1 LIALQLLAQLVAPP
15 LQPGPVRLPGSGI
28 VQPPQAPGQQRQPI
42 PQLQQPNEQVEPRL
56 PREPQQQPPQG
67 RQPGGA
73 DPQGLPRVEG
83 LDRYTADELRR
94 ILVPCAAI
102 ADPAERLSACAA
114 ALTTRLVLDG
124 YVNSRVYP
132 LATPFPG
139 VLEVVEGRIVEINI
153 TSTSPRL
160 TRRLQRLL
168 LPLQGTVLHLPSL
181 ELTIQRL
188 QRLSGVGQLD
198 AKLNR
203 LGGDSTRAVLV
214 VNAESAA
221 EPLQGEVALRND
233 GNGGSGQ
240 FRGLATLLKNN
251 LALGGDTLLV
261 FGEINTDSKPSLGYT
276 IGSIS
281 YSLPLGDRLGF
292 TTALGVSRR
301 TLVEAIPPADQ
312 LSFRQLQLL
321 GQLEITLWETPSS
334 RWSAFAGLSVSRSDA
349 YLAGAS
355 FPAIGG
361 GGSEGWLRTGF
372 LRAGINAEG
381 RGAGFAWSGS
391 VYGLQGIA
399 GLSTAAQLNS
409 LASFG
414 IQPGEARS
422 IGGQLNGAWALAP
435 RWQLQLGAAGQLA
448 FQPLTGPMGFALGS
462 DNGLR
467 GLPGQVIS
475 GDSGLLGRAELSWS
489 IWSQGQTLLQLVP
502 FIGAG
507 AIRTETPD
515 GTLTD
520 GAGAGGLLLRWVN
533 RSGWLVELGWSN
545 QFGTEQRPFWG
556 DWLLGSGIYTKLS
569 YRF

>member
-1 LIALQLLAQLVAPP
+1 MIALQLLAQLVAPP

-28 VQPPQAPGQQRQPI
+28 VQPPLAPGQQRQLI
-42 PQLQQPNEQVEPRL
+42 PQLRLPSEEVEPRL
-56 PREPQQQPPQG
+56 PKEPQPAPPPGSQPAEPGPQL
-67 RQPGGA
+67 
-73 DPQGLPRVEG
+73 LPEVEG
-83 LDRYTADELRR
+83 LNRYSTDELRR
-94 ILVPCAAI
+94 ILAPCAAI
-102 ADPAERLSACAA
+102 ANPAERLSACAA

-132 LATPFPG
+132 LAAPFPG

-153 TSTSPRL
+153 TSASPRL
-160 TRRLQRLL
+160 TRKLQRLL

-188 QRLSGVGQLD
+188 QQLPGIGQLD

-203 LGGDSTRAVLV
+203 LGGDSTRAVLDV
-214 VNAESAA
+214 TAEAAA

-261 FGEINTDSKPSLGYT
+261 FGELDTDSKPSLGYT

-281 YSLPLGDRLGF
+281 YSLPLGDRLAF
-292 TTALGVSRR
+292 TTAFGFSRR
-301 TLVEAIPPADQ
+301 NLVEANPPADQ

-321 GQLEITLWETPSS
+321 GQLEITLGETLSS

-349 YLAGAS
+349 FLAGAS

-381 RGAGFAWSGS
+381 SGAGFAWSGS

-399 GLSTAAQLNS
+399 GLSTMAQLNS

-414 IQPGEARS
+414 IQPGEARA
-422 IGGQLNGAWALAP
+422 IGGQLNVAWALGP
-435 RWQLQLGAAGQLA
+435 RWQLQVGGAGQLA
-448 FQPLTGPMGFALGS
+448 FHPLTGPMGFALGS

-489 IWSQGQTLLQLVP
+489 IWSQGLNLLQLVP

-507 AIRTETPD
+507 GIRTETPD
-515 GTLTD
+515 GSFTD
-520 GAGAGGLLLRWVN
+520 GAGAGGLLLRWLN
-533 RSGWLVELGWSN
+533 RSGWLVELGWTN
-545 QFGTEQRPFWG
+545 QFGTAQRPFWG

>member
-1 LIALQLLAQLVAPP
+1 MIALQLLAQLVAPP

-28 VQPPQAPGQQRQPI
+28 VQPPLAPGQQLQPI
-42 PQLQQPNEQVEPRL
+42 PQLQLPSEEVVPSL
-56 PREPQQQPPQG
+56 PREPQPEPPHGSQPAEPGPQV
-67 RQPGGA
+67 
-73 DPQGLPRVEG
+73 LPRVEG
-83 LDRYTADELRR
+83 LDRYSTDELRR
-94 ILVPCAAI
+94 ILAPCAAI
-102 ADPAERLSACAA
+102 ADPAQRLSACAA

-139 VLEVVEGRIVEINI
+139 VLEVVEGRIVEITI

-160 TRRLQRLL
+160 TRRLQRVL

-188 QRLSGVGQLD
+188 QQLSGVGQLD

-203 LGGDSTRAVLV
+203 LGGDSTRAVLE
-214 VNAESAA
+214 VNAEAAA
-221 EPLQGEVALRND
+221 EQLQGEVALRND

-261 FGEINTDSKPSLGYT
+261 FGELDTDSNPSLGYT

-281 YSLPLGDRLGF
+281 YSLPLGDRLAF
-292 TTALGVSRR
+292 TTAFGFSRR
-301 TLVEAIPPADQ
+301 NLVEASPPFDQ

-321 GQLEITLWETPSS
+321 GQLEVTLWETLSS

-355 FPAIGG
+355 FPAIAG

-381 RGAGFAWSGS
+381 SGPGFAWSGG
-391 VYGLQGIA
+391 VYGLQGIS
-399 GLSTAAQLNS
+399 GLSTTAQLNS

-422 IGGQLNGAWALAP
+422 IGGQLNAAWALAP

-489 IWSQGQTLLQLVP
+489 IWSQGQSLLQLVP

-520 GAGAGGLLLRWVN
+520 SAGAGGLLLRWLN
-533 RSGWLVELGWSN
+533 RSGWLVELGWTN
-545 QFGTEQRPFWG
+545 QFGTEQRPFLG